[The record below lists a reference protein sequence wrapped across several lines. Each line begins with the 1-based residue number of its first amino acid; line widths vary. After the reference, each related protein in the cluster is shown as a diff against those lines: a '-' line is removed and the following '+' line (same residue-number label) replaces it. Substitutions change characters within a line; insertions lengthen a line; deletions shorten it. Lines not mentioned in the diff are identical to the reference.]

1 MKSEVQN
8 IETTTTYPYLGV
20 YSDNKNLIVLF
31 SSPKQGTCISKV
43 PGHEIGDY
51 REDWAE
57 RDFIYMASNAKV
69 ILSN

>member
-31 SSPKQGTCISKV
+31 SGPKQGTCVSAV
-43 PGHEIGDY
+43 PGHKIGDY
-51 REDWAE
+51 RKDWSE
-57 RDFIYMASNAKV
+57 KDFVRMLSSAKV